1 MLREQEFKRLHQ
13 ATLHI
18 LERVGLHIP
27 GEEIL
32 TRLQDRGF
40 PVDTETQSVRFPP
53 DWVEEALS
61 RAPKE
66 IRLYHHTS
74 DQFVALGKD
83 TRFMPSGTGIAV
95 FDSATGERRESKAA
109 DVEAFVKL
117 QNNLGEVDIA
127 RPVVTATEFGQ
138 ESDLVE
144 CYLTFRHTT
153 KPFLHRTL
161 SMKNVSSLIKM
172 GARVMG
178 GEEALRRKP
187 CFFVVY
193 CPKSPLSFTPENVE
207 CMLAFARE
215 GIPVLVLSMC
225 MGGVSAPA
233 TLWGQVLMVNAE
245 VLGGMTL
252 LQRFY
257 PGTPVLYGTVS
268 SVFDMKTAILALGAP
283 ERGILNGVC
292 GEVAQHYGIPSVLG
306 GLSTD
311 SKELDEQ
318 AGFEKALT
326 LLPLMGKASLVYG
339 MGVMDSANTYSLE
352 QLLIDDEMISAI
364 RRVQEGVLP
373 NMLTEEAALMEE
385 IGWSGNYIISDHTL
399 NHYLEYWRPTLMT
412 RQSFDQWAIHKKA
425 LIEHTKRKMAEI
437 LRNAPSR
444 VLKEDL
450 DQELRQV
457 LVEHQIAPPAA

>member
-1 MLREQEFKRLHQ
+1 MLREQEFKGLHH
-13 ATLHI
+13 ATLHV
-18 LERVGLHIP
+18 LETVGLHIP

-32 TRLQDRGF
+32 TTLQNRGF
-40 PVDTETQSVRFPP
+40 PVDREAQTVKFPP
-53 DWVEEALS
+53 DWVEEAVM

-66 IRLYHHTS
+66 IRLYHPAS
-74 DQFVALGKD
+74 EQFVTLGEE
-83 TRFMPSGTGIAV
+83 THFMPSGTGIAV
-95 FDSATGERRESKAA
+95 FDSATGERRESKAV

-117 QNNLGEVDIA
+117 QEDLGAVDIA
-127 RPVVTATEFGQ
+127 RPVVTAAEFGQ

-144 CYLTFRHTT
+144 CYLTLRHTR

-161 SMKNVSSLIKM
+161 SVENVSPLIKM

-178 GEEALRRKP
+178 GTKTLREKP
-187 CFFVVY
+187 CFLVVY
-193 CPKSPLSFTPENVE
+193 CPKSPLSFTPENVA
-207 CMLAFARE
+207 CMLAFAKG

-245 VLGGMTL
+245 VLGGITL
-252 LQRFY
+252 LQKIY
-257 PGTPVLYGTVS
+257 PGTPVLYGSVS

-292 GEVAQHYGIPSVLG
+292 GEVARRYGIPSVLG

-326 LLPLMGKASLVYG
+326 LLPLMGKASVVYG

-352 QLLIDDEMISAI
+352 QLIIDDEMISAI
-364 RRVQEGVLP
+364 RRVHEGVLP
-373 NMLTEEAALMEE
+373 NMLTEELPLVEE
-385 IGWSGNYIISDHTL
+385 IGWSGNYMISDHTL
-399 NHYLEYWRPTLMT
+399 RHYLEYWRPALMT
-412 RQSFDQWAIHKKA
+412 RKSFDQWAVNKKT
-425 LIEHTKRKMAEI
+425 LVERTKEKAAH
-437 LRNAPSR
+437 LLNNAPPL

-450 DQELRQV
+450 EKELREI
-457 LVEHQIAPPAA
+457 LAEHRITVPAG